1 LEKGDLRPFL
11 VGANP
16 ERKIRRK
23 VPILWQRFAIVIFA
37 GFLFMPV
44 LCAGEEAAL
53 PEGKLPSGLAM
64 NLLVPG
70 ASAPMF
76 RIKDVDGNVYKLS
89 EHVREK
95 THLII
100 FWSVFC
106 EPCRNILAKLN
117 KVEVKYRG
125 RGLEI
130 LAISMDGEPL
140 RSVVSGFARQE
151 GYHFKILVDE
161 FNENETF
168 EVAGRYGVMK
178 IPSLFLLKKGGEIT
192 YMGSGSTGTRTLMKK
207 VEAAVSP

>member
-1 LEKGDLRPFL
+1 
-11 VGANP
+11 
-16 ERKIRRK
+16 
-23 VPILWQRFAIVIFA
+23 
-37 GFLFMPV
+37 MPV

-53 PEGKLPSGLAM
+53 PEGKLPRGLAT

-106 EPCRNILAKLN
+106 EPCRNILAKIN
-117 KVEVKYRG
+117 KVEVKYRE

-130 LAISMDGEPL
+130 LAVSMDGEPL
-140 RSVVSGFARQE
+140 GSVISGFARQE
-151 GYHFKILVDE
+151 GYHFKILLDE
-161 FNENETF
+161 FNENEAF

-178 IPSLFLLKKGGEIT
+178 TPSLFLLKKGGEIT
-192 YMGSGSTGTRTLMKK
+192 YMRSGSIGTRTLMRKIE
-207 VEAAVSP
+207 EALSP